1 MNRAFDQNIA
11 TWDVRKVTSM
21 YEMSFNATSF
31 NQNIAT
37 IISPQAPARPTN
49 QAVVDAAR
57 RPEAQHALQPHIPD
71 KQNRM
76 IGIRVLKIHSLR

>member
-37 IISPQAPARPTN
+37 IISPQAPARPTD
-49 QAVVDAAR
+49 QAVVDTYR
-57 RPEAQHALQPHIPD
+57 RRGAPPISPACYPPPPRGAPA
-71 KQNRM
+71 
-76 IGIRVLKIHSLR
+76 